1 MPAAT
6 RAPHGPAPPPPARLG
21 APALVARA
29 RPVVAAP
36 PRPPSPRWRA
46 ARPPRRAVQPRRLGL
61 PPAPRGPAP
70 HRPVAARSAL
80 RSPAVTPAR
89 RPAPRRPVAAG
100 SASRVGGAR
109 ALGPPA
115 AAWWGGGPRP
125 AVVAAPA
132 SG

>member
-61 PPAPRGPAP
+61 PPAPR
-70 HRPVAARSAL
+70 
-80 RSPAVTPAR
+80 